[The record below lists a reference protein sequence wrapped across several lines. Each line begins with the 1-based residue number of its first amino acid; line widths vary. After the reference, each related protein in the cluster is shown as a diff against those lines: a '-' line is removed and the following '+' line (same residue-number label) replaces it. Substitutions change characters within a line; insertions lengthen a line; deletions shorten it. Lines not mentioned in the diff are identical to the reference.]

1 MSRKR
6 PSRKRSRTSG
16 WGERLA
22 RWPWEPV
29 GLAVA
34 ALGVLSLLGLLSVT
48 RGVLIDQWGAVLR
61 QLLGRG
67 AYIFALGLVVGGV
80 ALIPQRGRWWEE
92 HQRRLVGAGVLWLG
106 VTGFLEL
113 LAGGPAGTG
122 GGYLGVLVSALLI
135 EALGP
140 AGAGVVLGVATVAG
154 AILLAGIRAERM
166 RGLPDRLRGF
176 WRMPRRE
183 PTVPS
188 PGGNLE
194 PRLPPAERS
203 AEISLRLRPAA
214 QDGGHAAVPSEPLYW
229 EGEMPPLDLL
239 GESPYPAAE
248 EADAEHRGRVIEE
261 TLASFGVPAQ
271 VVSIRPGPTV
281 TQFGVEPGFIKAAGG
296 SRRRVRVSKI
306 TALSKDLSLALSA
319 APIRIEAPVPGRPVV
334 GIEVPN
340 PELTVVSLRGVMDS
354 EEFLALEAPLKLAL
368 GRDVSGSV
376 VLADLASMP
385 HLLIAGA
392 TGSGKS
398 VCLASLLTCLV
409 FQHPPNRLRLTLIDP
424 KRVELSQFAGL
435 RHLERTVAHTVDE
448 ALGVLNWA
456 MAEMDER
463 YRRFASAGA
472 RSIDHHN
479 QLAAERGEEPLPYI
493 VLVIDEL
500 ADLMMLAPDEIE
512 RRITRLA
519 QLSRATGIHL
529 LIATQRPSVDVI
541 TGLIKANFPARISF
555 AVTSQTDSRVVLD
568 TSGADALLGRG
579 DMLYL
584 APDASAPVRLQGC
597 FVSDAEIAAVTGFWQ
612 KEVGVRSPIEARQAE
627 PWSDVPDEEERDELL
642 DEAIALLRAH
652 QHASTSFLQR
662 RLRIGYP
669 RAARLMDHLEEEGVV
684 GPPEGGGRSRR
695 VLLGEPDQVESAGP
709 AG

>member
-1 MSRKR
+1 M
-6 PSRKRSRTSG
+6 
-16 WGERLA
+16 
-22 RWPWEPV
+22 
-29 GLAVA
+29 A
-34 ALGVLSLLGLLSVT
+34 AFGVVSLLGLLSVT
-48 RGVLIDQWGAVLR
+48 RGVVIDQWGGLLR
-61 QLLGRG
+61 QLLGWG
-67 AYIFALGLVVGGV
+67 AYLFALGLVVGGV
-80 ALIPQRGRWWEE
+80 ILIPQQGRWWEV
-92 HQRRLVGAGVLWLG
+92 HQRRLVGAVILWLA

-113 LAGGPAGTG
+113 LAGGTAGTG
-122 GGYLGVLVSALLI
+122 GGYLGMLVGALLLK
-135 EALGP
+135 ALGP
-140 AGAGVVLGVATVAG
+140 AGAGVVLGVSTAAG
-154 AILLAGIRAERM
+154 AILLAGLRAERL
-166 RGLPDRLRGF
+166 RTLPDQLRAF
-176 WRMPRRE
+176 WSTRGRE
-183 PTVPS
+183 PSVPS
-188 PGGNLE
+188 LSPDSA
-194 PRLPPAERS
+194 PPVRS
-203 AEISLRLRPAA
+203 AKHLAEVSPPLRPAT
-214 QDGGHAAVPSEPLYW
+214 QDEERAAVRSEPLFW

-239 GESPYPAAE
+239 GDSPYPAAE

-261 TLASFGVPAQ
+261 TLASFGVPAH

-281 TQFGVEPGFIKAAGG
+281 TQFGVEPGFIKTAGG
-296 SRRRVRVSKI
+296 RRRRVRVSKI
-306 TALSKDLSLALSA
+306 TALSKDLSLALAA

-340 PELTVVSLRGVMDS
+340 PELTVVSLRGVMES
-354 EEFLALEAPLKLAL
+354 EEFLAFEAPLKLAL
-368 GRDVSGSV
+368 GRDVSGSAV
-376 VLADLASMP
+376 VADLASMP

-409 FQHPPNRLRLTLIDP
+409 LHHPPNRLRLALIDP
-424 KRVELSQFAGL
+424 KRVELSQFTGL
-435 RHLERTVAHTVDE
+435 RHLKRTVAHTVEE

-463 YRRFASAGA
+463 YRRFAAAGA
-472 RSIDHHN
+472 RSIDDHN
-479 QLAAERGEEPLPYI
+479 RLAAEREKEPLPYI
-493 VLVIDEL
+493 VVVIDEL
-500 ADLMMLAPDEIE
+500 ADLMLLAPDEIE

-568 TSGADALLGRG
+568 TAGADALLGRG

-612 KEVGVRSPIEARQAE
+612 KEVGVKSPIEARHAE
-627 PWSDVPDEEERDELL
+627 PWWDARDEEEERDELL
-642 DEAIALLRAH
+642 DEAISLLRSH

-684 GPPEGGGRSRR
+684 GPLEEGGRSRR
-695 VLLGEPDQVESAGP
+695 VLVGEPDQVESPGP